1 MDPFEAA
8 SQLSQTLR
16 SLNPQIAQI
25 TKAAHFA
32 LRNSIHEDYLFP
44 LIMDIFKDPEVEL
57 NQKNIVFQFIEVL
70 VNESCTYSAQGKYA
84 YPFVDAV
91 RTHLPNI
98 VALVVPHNAN
108 TNLYNVFSVLES
120 LASLFK
126 SDCLKYVKMFNSNLL
141 EDSDF
146 ESIGND
152 IPYPEVELNELGDHD
167 LMETAWKFLI
177 QKKKQSQYEWQRQ
190 LKNGTSCENI
200 IDEDEMFDLKSKTDT
215 NNKMGLLKKQVLN
228 RMEDDRESH
237 KRLKELLWH
246 VDRPKEISYLL
257 EDEFF
262 GYYYSKI
269 HKLEDVQFE
278 ILLNNLKDCNETAT
292 RSFKDKQVIQEDAA
306 Q

>member
-16 SLNPQIAQI
+16 GLNPQIAQI

-32 LRNSIHEDYLFP
+32 LRNFIHEDYLFP
-44 LIMDIFKDPEVEL
+44 LIMNILKDPEVEL

-70 VNESCTYSAQGKYA
+70 VNESCIYSAQGKYA
-84 YPFVDAV
+84 YPFVDNV
-91 RTHLPNI
+91 RANLPTI
-98 VALVVPHNAN
+98 VTLVVPHNAN

-120 LASLFK
+120 LATVFK
-126 SDCLKYVKMFNSNLL
+126 SDCLNYVQLFNSNLL

-146 ESIGND
+146 ENIKND
-152 IPYPEVELNELGDHD
+152 IPYPEVELDEVDNSD

-177 QKKKQSQYEWQRQ
+177 QKKKQSQYEWQRR
-190 LKNGTSCENI
+190 LKNGEACDKN
-200 IDEDEMFDLKSKTDT
+200 IDEDEMFDLKSKFDT
-215 NNKMGLLKKQVLN
+215 NNKTGLLKKQVLN

-246 VDRPKEISYLL
+246 VDRPKEVSYLL

-262 GYYYSKI
+262 QYYYSKI
-269 HKLEDVQFE
+269 HKLEDKQFGV
-278 ILLNNLKDCNETAT
+278 LLDNLKDCNETAA
-292 RSFKDKQVIQEDAA
+292 RSYKDKQVVQDDATH
-306 Q
+306 